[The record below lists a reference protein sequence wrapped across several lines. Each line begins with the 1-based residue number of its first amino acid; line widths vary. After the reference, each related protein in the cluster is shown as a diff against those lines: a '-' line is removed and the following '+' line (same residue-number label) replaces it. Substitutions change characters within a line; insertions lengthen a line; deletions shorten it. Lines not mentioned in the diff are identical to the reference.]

1 MAGNSCG
8 LGGGNAASQGIAVIV
23 LRAGRTMQVFPA
35 ASRHR
40 WDVLFAGLGESSGL
54 QAPKLHLQTPS
65 LGSQEAL
72 PRADTLWLWMFCP
85 LALWVQVVAGK
96 GLWVLRLQLRA

>member
-35 ASRHR
+35 ASIVGT
-40 WDVLFAGLGESSGL
+40 VLFAGLGESSGL

>member
-40 WDVLFAGLGESSGL
+40 WDRPLR
-54 QAPKLHLQTPS
+54 
-65 LGSQEAL
+65 
-72 PRADTLWLWMFCP
+72 RAWR
-85 LALWVQVVAGK
+85 
-96 GLWVLRLQLRA
+96 VLRAAGTKAPPPDPQPGLPGGSATS